1 MNCSCCIR
9 PPSPAG
15 PPLPQPTRGI
25 GGSKTWHDAVKH
37 DLIST
42 YDQNGSRSLDT
53 PEEVLS
59 IPCPVWLDIERQYET
74 GGLSVDMTHMYG
86 FDGTDA
92 PSNTLGVTYGLRGEA
107 YQRMKDCGLKGRL

>member
-1 MNCSCCIR
+1 M
-9 PPSPAG
+9 
-15 PPLPQPTRGI
+15 
-25 GGSKTWHDAVKH
+25 GGSKTWHDAIKH
-37 DLIST
+37 ELIST
-42 YDQNGSRSLDT
+42 YDQNGSGSLDT
-53 PEEVLS
+53 REEVLS

-92 PSNTLGVTYGLRGEA
+92 PANTLGITYGLRGEA